1 MLQYSQF
8 YRQHGVFRR
17 EQLAQP
23 QTDDTQNMELPIGP
37 VLHYLP
43 QDMQEL
49 GPDAT
54 YWMIRN
60 TDKPIWV
67 EHVTELETNFGTPRR
82 KPGDPMMLIRDFHRR
97 QRRFQRMLTPG
108 TALSNAQSVM
118 VINYA
123 VANHLYTY
131 PNNMFLEYQRNMNF
145 RDTVWA
151 NVAKYAEQYDRQHY
165 IPLPMPE
172 TLPSLIEVQRAE
184 QKTDRDTI
192 RKFTQLSRIFFL
204 DIWKW
209 LGDKREESPIAKLS
223 PEARSRV
230 NLVFVVRNHWF
241 VANIGDLEQYRRSEE
256 NPKAPYETLQMQKRF
271 LRGVVSLVE
280 QGAVSDRVPDA
291 VGDDVKKPTPATAQ
305 DRSQAPNPAAAPQP
319 EEMASLPNP
328 PRSLNVPSQPLNQ
341 INDQAY
347 VSRSDLPASDSLD
360 NRPLSRDT
368 QTQQQAVAKGTDR
381 AAAELLKAQQ
391 AEISDEQLEKDID
404 ALSEVEQLAEQPRE
418 VEVANPNVDPL
429 VSGITTRAEKLA
441 RDGLISG
448 PEYKR
453 LQRLAEGYK
462 AIKNPFGAGTL
473 VEASRVTP
481 EELVVKPREL
491 KVKGQV
497 FDPSMAKTT
506 LNDVTRQYIKSTYH
520 KDVANMVLQVQ
531 RAGIAVTDYQVD
543 KVQTVLGSSHVASV
557 RFNPVNG
564 VPSTW
569 RFTYPDVKE
578 DGTFKAAGTRYRMR
592 WQRRDKPIRKIGPGR
607 VSLSS
612 YYGKVAVNLSERA
625 INNYTRWLGNSLVAA
640 LLDTT
645 NPRLKGVVEGRVFDQ
660 SLTVPK
666 IYSQLSRRFVSLQLD
681 NLLLNFDYSKRPE
694 LYPNINLAALEGDGG
709 VVAGRHTDGR
719 FVVIDPAS
727 HFTLVDPRKGTLDDL
742 GLFEDMVGLD
752 RSSAPM
758 EVAMVRILGNSIPL
772 VFVLGFYHG
781 LTNLIAKLGA
791 TTRRVLAGD
800 RQNLEPHEIPIR
812 FSDETLVIDSREQ
825 LPTMILGGL
834 RNYATAIRQLSIYSL
849 DREAAYGSLLDAS
862 SRNAKYT
869 SELETLNDMFID
881 PITRETLVEMKE
893 PTEWI
898 PLLMRA
904 AELLKTEYSPD
915 ETDGEQMLLKGYE
928 RVAGTVYKEMVQG
941 VRMFKHRNRISKAGI
956 DIKPNAVWQTIN
968 KDAAVSI
975 VDEANPVQDLRA
987 AEAVTYIGNGGRSK
1001 RSMVAGTRRFHKNDM
1016 GVVSEAT
1023 VDSGDV
1029 GINIYLT
1036 ANPQVTSTRGFTQR
1050 GSKETTGISSL
1061 VSTAAMLAPAADVD
1075 DPKRVNFIGIQH
1087 GSGVAAVGYKAMPY
1101 RTGMES
1107 VLAHRDGSKL
1117 FAYTATGDGEVVSVR
1132 NQVMRV
1138 KYATGEIIGLP
1149 VGRQFGKSA
1158 GHQYPND
1165 LVTTVKV
1172 GDKVAEGDVLVYN
1185 QAFYQ
1190 PDRFNPRQVIYKHG
1204 VPTRI
1209 ALCEAPGTLEDSSI
1223 ISEKVSKAMR
1233 SYETETREIQLDF
1246 KTAIRDLVKVGDK
1259 VEADSILCTLEDSSS
1274 EAANLFSDETVDTLR
1289 LLANNAP
1296 KAKVTGV
1303 VDKIEVYYNGDIE
1316 DMSPSL
1322 RAIAEASDAQILK
1335 TSRDMGEE
1343 VSSGRVGDELRVNNN
1358 PLPIDSLV
1366 IYVSITHGRDAFAGD
1381 KGTFGNQGKSVFGRV
1396 MTGENVTESGLEID
1410 AIFSDKSFEDR
1421 IVESPRILGMANSL
1435 LIRISQNVVSAY
1447 RGK

>member
-17 EQLAQP
+17 EFLAQP
-23 QTDDTQNMELPIGP
+23 RTEDTQNMELPIGP
-37 VLHYLP
+37 VVHYLP
-43 QDMQEL
+43 QDIQEL

-60 TDKPIWV
+60 TDKPIWM
-67 EHVTELETNFGTPRR
+67 EHVTALETNFGTPRR
-82 KPGDPMMLIRDFHRR
+82 KPGDPMILIREFHRR
-97 QRRFQRMLTPG
+97 NKRFQRMLTPG

-123 VANHLYTY
+123 IANHLYTY

-151 NVAKYAEQYDRQHY
+151 NVGKYAEQFDRQHF
-165 IPLPMPE
+165 IPLQMPDL
-172 TLPSLIEVQRAE
+172 LPSLLEVQRAE
-184 QKTDRDTI
+184 KKTDRDTI

-209 LGDKREESPIAKLS
+209 LGEHRDESPISKLS
-223 PEARSRV
+223 PVARSRV

-241 VANIGDLEQYRRSEE
+241 VANIGDLEQFRRSAD
-256 NPKAPYETLQMQKRF
+256 NPKAPYDSLQMQKRF
-271 LRGVVSLVE
+271 MRGVVTLVE
-280 QGAVSDRVPDA
+280 QGAVGDRVFDTL
-291 VGDDVKKPTPATAQ
+291 GDDVKKPNPADPV
-305 DRSQAPNPAAAPQP
+305 DRSLVPNPVAAPQP
-319 EEMASLPNP
+319 EEMASLPNLP
-328 PRSLNVPSQPLNQ
+328 QSLNVPTQPLNQ
-341 INDQAY
+341 INEGAY
-347 VSRSDLPASDSLD
+347 VSRAGLAASDSIEA
-360 NRPLSRDT
+360 RPLSKDT
-368 QTQQQAVAKGTDR
+368 QVQQQAVARGTDR

-391 AEISDEQLEKDID
+391 TELSDEQLERDIE
-404 ALSEVEQLAEQPRE
+404 AVQEVEQIAEMRPALAVP
-418 VEVANPNVDPL
+418 NPNADPL
-429 VSGITTRAEKLA
+429 VSGVVERAEKLA
-441 RDGLISG
+441 REGLISG
-448 PEYKR
+448 PEYRR
-453 LQRLAEGYK
+453 LQKLAEVHK
-462 AIKNPFGAGTL
+462 QIKNPFGPGTL
-473 VEASRVTP
+473 VEASKVTP
-481 EELVVKPREL
+481 EEVVVKPREL

-497 FDPSMAKTT
+497 FDPSMTKTT
-506 LNDVTRQYIKSTYH
+506 LNDVTRQYVKHTLH
-520 KDVANMVLQVQ
+520 KDVANMVLNVQ
-531 RAGIAVTDYQVD
+531 RAGIAVTDFQVV
-543 KVQTVLGSSHVASV
+543 KTQSVLGSQNVASV

-578 DGTFKAAGTRYRMR
+578 DGTFKAGGTRYRMR
-592 WQRRDKPIRKIGPGR
+592 WQRRDKPIRKIAPGR
-607 VSLSS
+607 VALSS

-625 INNYTRWLGNSLVAA
+625 INDYTRWLGNNLTAM
-640 LLDTT
+640 LLDST

-660 SLTVPK
+660 SLKVPK

-681 NLLLNFDYSKRPE
+681 ELLLNFDYSRREE
-694 LYPNINLAALEGDGG
+694 LYPGVNLKALEGDG

-719 FVVIDPAS
+719 YVVIDPAS

-742 GLFEDMVGLD
+742 GLFEDLVGLD
-752 RSSAPM
+752 RSTAPM
-758 EVAMVRILGNSIPL
+758 EVVLVRILGNSIPL
-772 VFVLGFYHG
+772 AFALGFYYG
-781 LTNLIAKLGA
+781 LTNLISQLGA

-800 RQNLEPHEIPIR
+800 RMNLAPHEIPIR
-812 FSDETLVIDSREQ
+812 FSDETLIIDSREQ
-825 LPTMILGGL
+825 LSTMVLGGL
-834 RNYATAIRQLSIYSL
+834 RNYATAIRQISIYSM
-849 DREAAYGSLLDAS
+849 DREAAYVSLLDAS
-862 SRNAKYT
+862 TRNAKYT
-869 SELETLNDMFID
+869 SELETLRDMFID
-881 PITRETLVEMKE
+881 PITRDDLLTMKE

-915 ETDGEQMLLKGYE
+915 ETDGDEMLIKGYE
-928 RVAGTVYKEMVQG
+928 RLAGTVYKEMVQG

-956 DIKPNAVWQTIN
+956 DIKPTAVWTTIN

-975 VDEANPVQDLRA
+975 VDEANPVQDARA

-1001 RSMVAGTRRFHKNDM
+1001 RSMVARTRRFHKNDP
-1016 GVVSEAT
+1016 GTISEAT

-1036 ANPQVTSTRGFTQR
+1036 ANPQIVSTRGFTQR
-1050 GSKETTGISSL
+1050 GSKDTTGISSL

-1087 GSGVAAVGYKAMPY
+1087 GSGVAAVGYKPMPY

-1107 VLAHRDGSKL
+1107 VLAHRDISKL
-1117 FAYTATGDGEVVSVR
+1117 FSYTATGDGEVVSLR
-1132 NQVMRV
+1132 NQVLKV
-1138 KYATGEIIGLP
+1138 KYASGEVVGLP

-1165 LVTTVKV
+1165 LIATVKV
-1172 GDKVAEGDVLVYN
+1172 GDKVAEGDVLIYN
-1185 QAFYQ
+1185 EAFFA
-1190 PDRFNPRQVIYKHG
+1190 PDRFNARQVIYKHG

-1246 KTAIRDLVKVGDK
+1246 KTAVRDLVKVGDR
-1259 VEADSILCTLEDSSS
+1259 VEADSILCTLEDPSS
-1274 EAANLFSDETVDTLR
+1274 EAASLFSDDTVDTLR

-1296 KAKVTGV
+1296 KAKVAGV
-1303 VDKIEVYYNGDIE
+1303 VDKIEVYYYGDIE

-1322 RAIAEASDAQILK
+1322 RAIAEASDAQIFK
-1335 TSRDMGEE
+1335 TSRDLGEE
-1343 VSSGRVGDELRVNNN
+1343 VTSGRLTEELRVNNN
-1358 PLPIDSLV
+1358 PLPLDNLV
-1366 IYVSITHGRDAFAGD
+1366 IYISITHGRDAFAGD

-1421 IVESPRILGMANSL
+1421 IVESPRILGMSNSL
-1435 LIRISQNVVSAY
+1435 LIRITQNVISAY
-1447 RGK
+1447 RGG